1 MSQYP
6 LSFWQD
12 RNWDPAVGST
22 TFDHFCATLNGDT
35 PTLGDTARMVRLPG
49 GPKVNVGLLNYA
61 KWIRE
66 VCAECA
72 SRGAGLLIPGEQ

>member
-1 MSQYP
+1 MIPVYAGGIQYP
-6 LSFWQD
+6 LASWQT

-35 PTLGDTARMVRLPG
+35 PTLGDTARVVTLPG
-49 GPKVNVGLLNYA
+49 RLIVNVALLNYA

-66 VCAECA
+66 VF
-72 SRGAGLLIPGEQ
+72 RP